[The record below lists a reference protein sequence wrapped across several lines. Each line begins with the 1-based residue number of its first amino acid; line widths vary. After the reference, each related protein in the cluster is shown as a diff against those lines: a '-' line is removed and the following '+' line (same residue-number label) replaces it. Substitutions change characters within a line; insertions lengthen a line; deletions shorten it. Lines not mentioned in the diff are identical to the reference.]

1 MIGEVIGAIASLFI
15 ERGEHKEMNK
25 ERISAFVD
33 AVLAIFLAI
42 VQLNKMEL

>member
-15 ERGEHKEMNK
+15 ERGEDK

-33 AVLAIFLAI
+33 AVLAIFFAI